1 MTLSMWT
8 PTVMGGVRHDPLTD
22 NTTGSTK
29 HRQHQLPFRKRT
41 PITMGLLDVQVPQLT
56 SSEAS
61 FADQAA
67 MMRSTIHSAESA
79 AMQAQAFHMGESAT
93 AFQGA
98 HARFVEASQKINT
111 LLDIASANLGE
122 NAGTYV
128 AEDAAGASNIT
139 GAAGNL
145 PA

>member
-1 MTLSMWT
+1 
-8 PTVMGGVRHDPLTD
+8 
-22 NTTGSTK
+22 
-29 HRQHQLPFRKRT
+29 
-41 PITMGLLDVQVPQLT
+41 MGLLDVQVPQLV

-67 MMRSTIHSAESA
+67 MMRSTIHAAESA
-79 AMQAQAFHMGESAT
+79 AMQAQAFHVGESAT
-93 AFQGA
+93 AFQVA

-122 NAGTYV
+122 GAGTYV
-128 AEDAAGASNIT
+128 AEDAAAASNIT
-139 GAAGNL
+139 GAAGSL